1 MSGAAI
7 VTEDLSIVLGEA
19 EILHEVSMTVA
30 RGEFLTVIGPNGAGK
45 STLLRCLDGI
55 LEPSAGRVLIDG
67 RPIADFS
74 RRELARIVSY
84 VPQPDAGPLD
94 YSVRSFVE
102 MGRYPH
108 ISAWAALTEADGEAV
123 AGAMELTEVADLAD
137 RTMSSLSGGERQRA
151 SIAAALA
158 QGGSVLL
165 LDEPTSFLDYRHHV
179 QILDLLDRLNHDQGL
194 TVVAV
199 THDLNSTVAS
209 SDWVLALK
217 DGRVAATGKPADLL
231 DSEILAAIYDA
242 EFRLIAGGHRV
253 LNRGLELRP
262 AFSGPIAIRF
272 FKLCFR
278 FVAAFDAHRE
288 IHLFL
293 GGQQRYACHLLQI
306 QPYRIVARNGT

>member
-1 MSGAAI
+1 MTGAEI
-7 VTEDLSIVLGEA
+7 VTEGLGVVLGEV

-55 LEPSAGRVLIDG
+55 LQPSTGRVLIER

-74 RRELARIVSY
+74 RRELARTVSY

-102 MGRYPH
+102 MGRFPH
-108 ISAWAALTEADGEAV
+108 ISAWAALTEADVEAV
-123 AGAMELTEVADLAD
+123 AGAMELTGVAELAD
-137 RTMSSLSGGERQRA
+137 RAMSSLSGGERQRA

-158 QGGSVLL
+158 QGGSILL
-165 LDEPTSFLDYRHHV
+165 LDEPTSFLDYRHQV

-209 SDWVLALK
+209 SDEVLALK
-217 DGRVAATGKPADLL
+217 GGRVAAIGKPADLL
-231 DSEILAAIYDA
+231 DAEVLAGIYETD
-242 EFRLIAGGHRV
+242 FRLTAGGHRGLPLV
-253 LNRGLELRP
+253 LP
-262 AFSGPIAIRF
+262 
-272 FKLCFR
+272 
-278 FVAAFDAHRE
+278 
-288 IHLFL
+288 
-293 GGQQRYACHLLQI
+293 
-306 QPYRIVARNGT
+306 ARNGS